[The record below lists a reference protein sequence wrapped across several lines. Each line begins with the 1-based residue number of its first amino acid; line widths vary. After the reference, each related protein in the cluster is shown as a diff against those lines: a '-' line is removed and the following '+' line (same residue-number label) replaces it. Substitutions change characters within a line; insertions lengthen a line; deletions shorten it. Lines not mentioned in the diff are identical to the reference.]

1 MGAVHRQPEK
11 ITGANNTYPKGGI
24 SDCIWI
30 NCIYFIVL
38 HLITIAATV
47 PPFG

>member
-1 MGAVHRQPEK
+1 MKQQMIECPAG
-11 ITGANNTYPKGGI
+11 NNTYPKGGI
-24 SDCIWI
+24 SDCVWI